1 MKYFKPIA
9 IKNLKLSS
17 NIVYSPLAGCSDLPF
32 RAMVRKYTDS
42 LIFTEMTKADALAR
56 GDKGTFSMLSFTK
69 QMHPIGAQICTEKK
83 DIAGACSKI
92 IEDLGFDLIDLNCG
106 CPVDK
111 VTKDGCGSALLKT
124 PDKIGE
130 IIYQMRKNVDIPV
143 TVKIRAGW
151 DEESIN
157 ARQVTKIAEEAGA
170 SAIFIHGRTR
180 KQAYKGPAN
189 WDYIK
194 DACDQKRSILVFANG
209 DICSHDSAK
218 KVLDQTGADGVLVSR
233 ITMGTP
239 HIARDILFGEDAPAP
254 PDPLTLITE
263 HINEICMYQNPRKAL
278 SDIRRVA
285 CWYLREQHE
294 YTELRRQINMS
305 RSLEELFALDLFQ
318 SIKKSQ

>member
-1 MKYFKPIA
+1 
-9 IKNLKLSS
+9 
-17 NIVYSPLAGCSDLPF
+17 
-32 RAMVRKYTDS
+32 
-42 LIFTEMTKADALAR
+42 MTKADALAR

-69 QMHPIGAQICTEKK
+69 EMHPIGAQICTEKK
-83 DIAGACSKI
+83 DIAGASSKI

-130 IIYQMRKNVDIPV
+130 IIYQMKKNVDIPV

-157 ARQVTKIAEEAGA
+157 AKQVTKIAEQAGA

-194 DACDQKRSILVFANG
+194 DACDQERSILVFANG
-209 DICSHDSAK
+209 DIRCLDSAQ

-239 HIARDILFGEDAPAP
+239 HIARDIFFGENAPTP
-254 PDPLTLITE
+254 PDPLTLIKE
-263 HINEICMYQNPRKAL
+263 HVEEICAYQNPRKAL

-285 CWYLREQHE
+285 CWYLREQPE

-305 RSLEELFALDLFQ
+305 KSVQEIFSFLDTCAVN
-318 SIKKSQ
+318 I